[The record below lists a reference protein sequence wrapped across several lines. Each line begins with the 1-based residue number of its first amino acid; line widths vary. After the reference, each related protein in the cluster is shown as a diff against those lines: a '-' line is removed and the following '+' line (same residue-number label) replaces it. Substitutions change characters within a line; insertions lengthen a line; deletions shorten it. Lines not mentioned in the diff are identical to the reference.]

1 MVLPRGP
8 QEDQQPEKA
17 GESLTGT
24 AKAEI
29 EQKKG
34 ELSEIVLMIEQSH
47 LEVNK
52 LTQRNTTITSRLQQ
66 VQSQFDSMP
75 RIDIRSAYD
84 AALDAQQRLF
94 LMRGQ
99 LDKLQSDRNHIEAYV
114 ALLERLLQTLEGG
127 TVPEARARGGA
138 TTGQTV
144 EMMIRAQ
151 ESERQRLARQMHDG
165 PAQALSNFI
174 LQTEIAMRLFDLDQQ
189 KAKEELVNLKTSATS
204 TFQKVRDFITE
215 LRPMSLDDLG
225 LAPTLLRNIET
236 LKSQTGIDIR
246 LTVTGLEQRLE
257 SYLEVMIFRAV
268 QELVGNAIKHSG
280 ATNIKVQIDSTET
293 DVRVNVDDNGKGF
306 DVALIEEGSGMGLK
320 VIRDRVE
327 MLGGRLEVDS
337 VAGQGSRISFQ
348 IPAAQSKVFA

>member
-1 MVLPRGP
+1 
-8 QEDQQPEKA
+8 
-17 GESLTGT
+17 
-24 AKAEI
+24 
-29 EQKKG
+29 
-34 ELSEIVLMIEQSH
+34 
-47 LEVNK
+47 
-52 LTQRNTTITSRLQQ
+52 
-66 VQSQFDSMP
+66 
-75 RIDIRSAYD
+75 
-84 AALDAQQRLF
+84 
-94 LMRGQ
+94 
-99 LDKLQSDRNHIEAYV
+99 
-114 ALLERLLQTLEGG
+114 
-127 TVPEARARGGA
+127 
-138 TTGQTV
+138 V